1 MQMELQFRLLVF
13 YQIALQSIDCWTT
26 YQLADYYGWEGE
38 LNLLVKGFI
47 SQSVYHMVLLKLFV
61 VGPGLWAYTRLWE
74 TGDDEYYDWRH
85 DWALYILF
93 TFNVFAT
100 GLIVNNMVLYLLL
113 SF

>member
-1 MQMELQFRLLVF
+1 MQMDVQFRLLVL
-13 YQIALQSIDCWTT
+13 YQIALQSVDCWTT
-26 YQLADYYGWEGE
+26 YHLADYYGWEGE
-38 LNLLVKGFI
+38 LNLLVKDFI
-47 SQSVYHMVLLKLFV
+47 SKSAYHLVLLKLFV
-61 VGPGLWAYTRLWE
+61 VGPGLWAYNWVWNS
-74 TGDDEYYDWRH
+74 GGEYYDWRH